1 MPYELFTRVA
11 LREDI
16 PRHRLR
22 RGDVATIVDRH
33 QGSEG
38 EEDGYALEMF
48 NAIGETIAVL
58 VVEESKIEPLME
70 NEVFHVRQLDEAAG

>member
-1 MPYELFTRVA
+1 MSYDLFTRVA

-16 PRHRLR
+16 PAYRLC
-22 RGDVATIVDRH
+22 RGDVATIVERH
-33 QGSEG
+33 SGSKDQ
-38 EEDGYALEMF
+38 EDGYSLEVL

-70 NEVFHVRQLDEAAG
+70 NEVLHVRQLDEAEV